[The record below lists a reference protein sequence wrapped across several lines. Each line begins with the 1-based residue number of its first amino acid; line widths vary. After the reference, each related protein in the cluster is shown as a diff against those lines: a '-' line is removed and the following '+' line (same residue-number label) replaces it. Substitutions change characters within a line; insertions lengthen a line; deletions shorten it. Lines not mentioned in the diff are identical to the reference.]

1 MSAEKPNMPSDLR
14 CSVVPDTKW
23 NKGDERAPGDSH
35 SRDRRSPTARRQ
47 AHAHSEYRLRG
58 GEA

>member
-14 CSVVPDTKW
+14 CSVVPDAKW
-23 NKGDERAPGDSH
+23 NKGDEACSWRPHFAGPRI
-35 SRDRRSPTARRQ
+35 SRGRRQ